1 MEKIKNEENQ
11 KKLST
16 SIKNK
21 FFKGYKMRS
30 KTNTDYFIPKI
41 NENIN
46 FYQTFDKSSNN
57 LNEDSYNS
65 FQINKRKFKNNNK
78 INIKEMEK

>member
-1 MEKIKNEENQ
+1 MEKIKNEENK
-11 KKLST
+11 KKLSS

-41 NENIN
+41 NENII
-46 FYQTFDKSSNN
+46 FIKLLIKVQT
-57 LNEDSYNS
+57 
-65 FQINKRKFKNNNK
+65 I
-78 INIKEMEK
+78 